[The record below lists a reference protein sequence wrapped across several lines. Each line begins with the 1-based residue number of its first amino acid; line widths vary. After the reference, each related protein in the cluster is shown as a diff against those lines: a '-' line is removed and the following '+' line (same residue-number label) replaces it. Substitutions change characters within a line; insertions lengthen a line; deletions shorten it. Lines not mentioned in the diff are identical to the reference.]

1 MQSRAGSFEAKRMTT
16 MTMTMKTNLRWV
28 TTPSCILSRKFVWR
42 IICSRVRCTD
52 RASRSRCP
60 TSKSYRFPTTISR
73 DSFRENSAH
82 SPICATST
90 SIPITSSDRCP
101 DSWPRL
107 PAAEHRRR
115 RRRRPFYSSCG
126 CRTTPYRGRYR
137 HRTRDSITYA
147 TFSSTGTNSRERC
160 LRNCAVLAST
170 PTFSPGRRPFQ
181 KTRRRKNNETTAI
194 PSLVRRE
201 AWHWRG
207 CTPAPNAREA
217 RRRVSRI
224 DTWVRRDDVPI
235 IPSERYSKCFT
246 RPRPRTGRGTASAI
260 GTIRPNPCVKRQE
273 SYATLKIA

>member
-90 SIPITSSDRCP
+90 SIPITSSDRCL
-101 DSWPRL
+101 DGWPRL
-107 PAAEHRRR
+107 
-115 RRRRPFYSSCG
+115 RPSSSFG
-126 CRTTPYRGRYR
+126 CRTTPFRGRCR
-137 HRTRDSITYA
+137 PLTPASTTCA
-147 TFSSTGTNSRERC
+147 PFTSTGTSSRGLS
-160 LRNCAVLAST
+160 LRTCAARKSMPPSSPRHPL
-170 PTFSPGRRPFQ
+170 PT
-181 KTRRRKNNETTAI
+181 TARRRKSETTAI
-194 PSLVRRE
+194 PSPVLWE
-201 AWHWRG
+201 AWPSKECIPARNVRG
-207 CTPAPNAREA
+207 ATRH
-217 RRRVSRI
+217 VSRI